1 MGTEYFPIFCV
12 LFFNNIL
19 SFLVLFLVFK
29 FIPGIFLFLESV
41 NEIFF
46 SCFIEI

>member
-1 MGTEYFPIFCV
+1 MSTEYFPIFCV

-29 FIPGIFLFLESV
+29 FILGIFLFF
-41 NEIFF
+41 EIVSEFF